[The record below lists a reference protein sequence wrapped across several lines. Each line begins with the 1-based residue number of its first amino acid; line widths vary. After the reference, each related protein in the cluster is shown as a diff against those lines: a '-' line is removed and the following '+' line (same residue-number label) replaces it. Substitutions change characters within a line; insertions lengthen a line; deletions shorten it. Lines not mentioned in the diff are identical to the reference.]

1 MTEIFNLYLSDFFK
15 TREIEFTAIW
25 VKKEP
30 NEGIFLVLFPIKK
43 EITLANKKGRE
54 K

>member
-15 TREIEFTAIW
+15 LKVTEFAAIW

-30 NEGIFLVLFPIKK
+30 NEGIFF
-43 EITLANKKGRE
+43 
-54 K
+54 